1 MRKTYVRVVFSSEGE
16 SPKQVIERM
25 MRIGATPVGGD
36 YDFEFSLSDDE
47 RIFDKIEKI
56 HRALKGAKVRYSI
69 TTRLDV
75 GEEVHGTEGRRRIV
89 HYFDHKPVEMKKAV
103 YRAKLDRWKE
113 MGLDVSELEPLLNQ
127 DLERFKE
134 ASKQFLRTH
143 LDEISE
149 VKDKHPPE
157 NLVDGEILA
166 RIDEAGKP
174 LSQLVSDTGYSE
186 DVVTLSLGRLISAG
200 SVSRDLKGSVEVFCL
215 VPPPAPQLRKALV
228 VLPANSIGEARKRV
242 YDAIPS
248 EGILA
253 KDLVKAARLPREQFG
268 KATEALLAD
277 GRIRIIKDENREMYF
292 RT

>member
-1 MRKTYVRVVFSSEGE
+1 MLCSQDDGLGGIVVKNIKCTHGITRAGVGQHQRLVCVFDRRHMRV
-16 SPKQVIERM
+16 
-25 MRIGATPVGGD
+25 A
-36 YDFEFSLSDDE
+36 
-47 RIFDKIEKI
+47 
-56 HRALKGAKVRYSI
+56 
-69 TTRLDV
+69 
-75 GEEVHGTEGRRRIV
+75 
-89 HYFDHKPVEMKKAV
+89 
-103 YRAKLDRWKE
+103 
-113 MGLDVSELEPLLNQ
+113 
-127 DLERFKE
+127 
-134 ASKQFLRTH
+134 LRTH

-277 GRIRIIKDENREMYF
+277 GRIRITKDEKREMYF